1 MSIRRPVSGLDP
13 VMEEATE
20 WFVQLHEDPR
30 DEQLR
35 PRFEAWR
42 AVDPGHAEAYER
54 VQRLWGASAHL
65 PALSRT
71 PKRLDRR
78 AVLTGVAGL
87 GGAALAVT
95 ATGRLV
101 LGAHPFADYRTR
113 AGEVLQVT
121 LQDGSNVTLSTA
133 SALEVDLSAQRRRLR
148 LLAGEAWFETAS
160 DRARGIVVEAGGA
173 VIAAAD
179 AATFGI
185 RLLSGG
191 GRLSVADQGA
201 HLTVAGQ
208 QRRIEVGQAV
218 GFNGRGIG
226 AATPLDANDWS
237 WRDGQLVFINRPLA
251 EVAAGLDRWTGQRTL
266 IRSETLAA
274 RRVTLITATR
284 DAADGLEQLRRAAPF
299 RIKRLAGLT
308 VVRDL

>member
-1 MSIRRPVSGLDP
+1 
-13 VMEEATE
+13 MEEATE

-42 AVDPGHAEAYER
+42 AANPAHADAYER

-87 GGAALAVT
+87 GGATLAVT
-95 ATGRLV
+95 ATGRLA

-113 AGEVLQVT
+113 AGEVLKVT
-121 LQDGSNVTLSTA
+121 LQDGSSVTLSTA

-148 LLAGEAWFETAS
+148 LLSGEAWFETAS
-160 DRARGIVVEAGGA
+160 DRTRGMVVEAGGA

-185 RLLSGG
+185 RVLSGG
-191 GRLSVADQGA
+191 GRLSVAEQVA
-201 HLTVAGQ
+201 HLTLAGRH
-208 QRRIEVGQAV
+208 RRIEARQAV
-218 GFNGRGIG
+218 GFNGRSIG
-226 AATPLDANDWS
+226 AVAPLDANDWA

-251 EVAAGLDRWTGQRTL
+251 EVAAGLDRWTGRRTL
-266 IRSETLAA
+266 IRSDTLAA

-284 DAADGLEQLRRAAPF
+284 DAPHGLEQLRRAAPF
-299 RIKRLAGLT
+299 RIERLPGLT
-308 VVRDL
+308 VVLDL